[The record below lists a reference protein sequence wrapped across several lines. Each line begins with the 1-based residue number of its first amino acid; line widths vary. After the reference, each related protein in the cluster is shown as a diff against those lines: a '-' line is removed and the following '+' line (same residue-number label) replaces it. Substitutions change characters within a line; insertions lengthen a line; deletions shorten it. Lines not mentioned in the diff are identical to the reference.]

1 MGTALTVDNEA
12 ENGAARL
19 AAIEESLESDFDGY
33 IHYRDRIL
41 AQLLEVRE
49 KKLYLYHGEEGGR
62 RFTFEDWLNDMD
74 ARLGLLFASRQT
86 FYKKQTLIKMLE
98 GIKDRHGH
106 EDIVDRALAIRLAA
120 DHEGAVGQLMSGAA
134 IVTKTGRGFDA
145 DYDVEPTDAIPD
157 FRDDPVKYLQEL
169 AGMSP
174 TKSLLQVRDDTGK
187 SSRIWVR
194 DAVKVAEEPAEAEW
208 DDFSVILTVVDE
220 RKKQINQYLMWVQFQ
235 DDMPDDVREH
245 VMGKVKRG
253 FEW

>member
-12 ENGAARL
+12 ENGAMRL
-19 AAIEESLESDFDGY
+19 RKIEESLESDFKDY
-33 IHYRDRIL
+33 IHFRDRIL

-74 ARLGLLFASRQT
+74 ARLGLKFASRQT
-86 FYKKQTLIKMLE
+86 FYTKQTLILMLE
-98 GIKDRHGH
+98 GIKDKRGN

-120 DHEGAVGQLMSGAA
+120 DHEWAVRQLMNGAA
-134 IVTKTGRGFDA
+134 TVIKTGRGFDA
-145 DYDVEPTDAIPD
+145 DYDVEPTDAIPE

-194 DAVKVAEEPAEAEW
+194 DVVKVAEEPAEAEW
-208 DDFSVILTVVDE
+208 DDFSSVLTVVDE
-220 RKKQINQYLMWVQFQ
+220 RKKQIKQYLARVQFQ
-235 DDMPDDVREH
+235 DDMPADVRTYILD
-245 VMGKVKRG
+245 KLKRG
-253 FEW
+253 AEW